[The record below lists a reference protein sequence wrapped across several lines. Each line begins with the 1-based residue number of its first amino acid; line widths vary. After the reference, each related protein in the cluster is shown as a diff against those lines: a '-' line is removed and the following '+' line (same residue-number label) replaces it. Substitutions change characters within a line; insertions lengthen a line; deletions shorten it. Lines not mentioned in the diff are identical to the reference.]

1 MAYLSIYLNCL
12 IFQDKVIIKNDQ
24 SLLRPQEP
32 NDYLLDLP
40 SPGFPPI
47 APTLLSIY
55 LPKNIPV
62 LLFYQVK

>member
-12 IFQDKVIIKNDQ
+12 ILQDQVIIKIYQ
-24 SLLRPQEP
+24 SLLRSQKP

-40 SPGFPPI
+40 SPGFPLI
-47 APTLLSIY
+47 TLRLLPIY